1 MELGVWRLFL
11 LGNMTLGSKWVYK
24 VKNKS
29 GGSIECLKAQLMV
42 LGNHYTETFAP
53 VAKMVT
59 VHTFLPVAAAKHWEL
74 HQMYV
79 TILSCMAICEN
90 TIHETT
96 SRISEYKI
104 ESGV

>member
-1 MELGVWRLFL
+1 M
-11 LGNMTLGSKWVYK
+11 GNMTLGSKWVYK
-24 VKNKS
+24 VKYKS

-42 LGNHYTETFAP
+42 LGNHHVARIDYTDTFAP

-90 TIHETT
+90 TIYETT